1 MCITFLLLIY
11 YAKLLQQKIVIKV
24 TGKGPKSRSKA
35 LQIAVGLSG
44 EQNLSCT
51 QVLESEYLIE
61 PSMHTSFRWSICWR
75 VYISFCDSVGVESAG
90 LGGQDK
96 SQIEVVGDGVDA
108 VQLTNLLRKKVGY
121 AELAS
126 VEAVG
131 EKKEEPAVQPV
142 AWSVYGGGM
151 PQTYIHPI
159 HPHQD
164 PSCSI
169 M

>member
-1 MCITFLLLIY
+1 M
-11 YAKLLQQKIVIKV
+11 KQKIVIKV
-24 TGKGPKSRSKA
+24 TGNGPKSGTKA
-35 LQIAVGLSG
+35 LRIAVGLS
-44 EQNLSCT
+44 
-51 QVLESEYLIE
+51 
-61 PSMHTSFRWSICWR
+61 
-75 VYISFCDSVGVESAG
+75 GVESAG
-90 LGGQDK
+90 LGGEDK

-126 VEAVG
+126 VTAVG

-142 AWSVYGGGM
+142 DWPVYVGGM
-151 PQTYIHPI
+151 PQTYIYPI
-159 HPHQD
+159 HPHQE

>member
-1 MCITFLLLIY
+1 M
-11 YAKLLQQKIVIKV
+11 KQKIVIKV

-44 EQNLSCT
+44 
-51 QVLESEYLIE
+51 
-61 PSMHTSFRWSICWR
+61 
-75 VYISFCDSVGVESAG
+75 VESAG
-90 LGGQDK
+90 LGGEDK

-126 VEAVG
+126 VTAVG
-131 EKKEEPAVQPV
+131 EGNDDDKVEQPVQPV
-142 AWSVYGGGM
+142 DWPGYVGVM
-151 PQTYIHPI
+151 PQTYIYPI

>member
-1 MCITFLLLIY
+1 M
-11 YAKLLQQKIVIKV
+11 KQKIVIKV
-24 TGKGPKSRSKA
+24 TGNGPKSRTKA

-44 EQNLSCT
+44 
-51 QVLESEYLIE
+51 
-61 PSMHTSFRWSICWR
+61 
-75 VYISFCDSVGVESAG
+75 VESAG
-90 LGGQDK
+90 IGGQDK

-142 AWSVYGGGM
+142 VWPVYGGGM
-151 PQTYIHPI
+151 PQTYVYPI

>member
-1 MCITFLLLIY
+1 M
-11 YAKLLQQKIVIKV
+11 KQKIVIKV
-24 TGKGPKSRSKA
+24 TGKGAKSHSKA

-44 EQNLSCT
+44 
-51 QVLESEYLIE
+51 
-61 PSMHTSFRWSICWR
+61 
-75 VYISFCDSVGVESAG
+75 VESAG
-90 LGGQDK
+90 LGGEDK

-142 AWSVYGGGM
+142 AWSVYGGSM
-151 PQTYIHPI
+151 PQTYIYPVHPY
-159 HPHQD
+159 QD

>member
-1 MCITFLLLIY
+1 
-11 YAKLLQQKIVIKV
+11 
-24 TGKGPKSRSKA
+24 
-35 LQIAVGLSG
+35 
-44 EQNLSCT
+44 
-51 QVLESEYLIE
+51 
-61 PSMHTSFRWSICWR
+61 MHTSFRWSICWR

-126 VEAVG
+126 VTAVG
-131 EKKEEPAVQPV
+131 EGNDDDKVEQPVQPV
-142 AWSVYGGGM
+142 DWPGYVGVM
-151 PQTYIHPI
+151 PQTYIYPI

>member
-1 MCITFLLLIY
+1 M
-11 YAKLLQQKIVIKV
+11 KQKIVIKV

-35 LQIAVGLSG
+35 LQIAVGLS
-44 EQNLSCT
+44 
-51 QVLESEYLIE
+51 
-61 PSMHTSFRWSICWR
+61 
-75 VYISFCDSVGVESAG
+75 GVESAG

-108 VQLTNLLRKKVGY
+108 VQLTNLLRKKVGH